1 MIKLKAGLRLRGVNC
16 ATEVIV
22 VKPPVGD
29 VELTCCGQEMQVTSQ
44 DVRPIVPNV
53 GEGATKVA
61 LGKRYSDEV
70 LGLELLCVKAGN
82 GPLAV
87 NGELLTL
94 KDAKP
99 LPSSD

>member
-1 MIKLKAGLRLRGVNC
+1 MMNLKAGLRLRGVNC

-22 VKPPVGD
+22 VKPPASE
-29 VELTCCGQEMQVTSQ
+29 VELTCCGQEMQVSSQ
-44 DVRPIVPNV
+44 DARPVVPDA
-53 GEGATKVA
+53 GEDATKVA
-61 LGKRYSDEV
+61 LGKRYSNEA
-70 LGLELLCVKAGN
+70 LGLELLCIKAGN